1 MQGLGSRDRFCRDRD
16 MDAQPELLN
25 DPRLA
30 DLLPDWIDEV
40 APPAADAD
48 PRDELRMDYV
58 LRLAEL
64 NVERRT
70 GGPFSAAVFRPD
82 GSLAAAAVNVV
93 VPTGCY
99 LLHAEVLA
107 LAIAQ
112 RALGEPGT
120 VGKQAGGCELF
131 SSAEPCAMC
140 YGAIALSGI
149 TRLVCGARSEDVE
162 AVGFDEGPKPDDWT
176 DILAAR
182 GIAVGCD
189 IRRQQAAD
197 ILTRYRDIGSPIY
210 Q

>member
-1 MQGLGSRDRFCRDRD
+1 MRTRYADCVNDHTK
-16 MDAQPELLN
+16 PIT
-25 DPRLA
+25 DPRFS
-30 DLLPDWIDEV
+30 DLLPDWIREV
-40 APPAADAD
+40 TPPPADAV
-48 PRDELRMDYV
+48 PRDESRMDYV

-70 GGPFSAAVFRPD
+70 GGPFAAAVFGPD

-93 VPTGCY
+93 VPAGCY

-112 RALGEPGT
+112 RVLGEPGT
-120 VGKQAGGCELF
+120 VGRQAGGCELV

-149 TRLVCGARSEDVE
+149 SRLVCGASTPDVE
-162 AVGFDEGPKPDDWT
+162 AVGFDEGPKPENWT
-176 DILAAR
+176 EILVAR
-182 GIAVGCD
+182 GIEVRCAV
-189 IRRQQAAD
+189 RREQAAE
-197 ILTRYRDIGSPIY
+197 ILTQYRDFGNPIY